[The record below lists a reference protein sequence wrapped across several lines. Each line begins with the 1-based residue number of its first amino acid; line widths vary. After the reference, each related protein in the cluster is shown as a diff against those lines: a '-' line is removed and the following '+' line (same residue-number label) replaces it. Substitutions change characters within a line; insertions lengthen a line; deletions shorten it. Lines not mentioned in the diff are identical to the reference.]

1 MTIFTP
7 AQLEDLRE
15 IQALCQAKG
24 TEIVI
29 IGAMAYRLFI
39 HDVDRETRDI
49 DLAVAIDHEGI
60 EPFYGLLAGLGWER
74 VPRHEQRWLTTRGTL
89 MDVLPAGAALRS
101 RGRMEW
107 PESGLSMSLAGFDHV
122 FRNSVTVSLGPG
134 LQCKVVPPPVL
145 ALLKMASYADDPYGR
160 AKDLVDLRRLL
171 GRYERESDRLFCDA
185 VFAAE
190 LPDIEF
196 AGAFLLGVDVGA
208 IATPDDRDI
217 IARFLTHVHPRID
230 DAPASDFEGRDTAQF
245 QQQIAAFRQG
255 LDSAATHP

>member
-15 IQALCQAKG
+15 IQTLCHAKG
-24 TEIVI
+24 TNIVI

-49 DLAVAIDHEGI
+49 DLAVAINHEDI

-74 VPRHEQRWLTTRGTL
+74 VRRHEQRWLTTRGTL
-89 MDVLPAGAALRS
+89 MDVLPAGAALRL

-122 FRNSVTVSLGPG
+122 FRDSVTVALGLD

-145 ALLKMASYADDPYGR
+145 ALLKMASYVDDPYGR

-171 GRYERESDRLFCDA
+171 GRYERESDRLFSDA
-185 VFAAE
+185 VFKAE
-190 LPDIEF
+190 LTDIEF
-196 AGAFLLGVDVGA
+196 AGAFLLGVDVRA
-208 IATPDDRDI
+208 IATSDDRDI
-217 IARFLTHVHPRID
+217 IARFLSQLQPRIA
-230 DAPASDFEGRDTAQF
+230 DAPALDLDGRDTAQF
-245 QQQIAAFRQG
+245 QQQLAAFRQG
-255 LDSAATHP
+255 LGSADAHA

>member
-7 AQLEDLRE
+7 AQLDDLRE
-15 IQALCQAKG
+15 IQAVCRARG
-24 TEIVI
+24 TDIVI

-49 DLAVAIDHEGI
+49 DLAVAINHEDI

-74 VPRHEQRWLTTRGTL
+74 VRRHEQRWLTTRGTL

-107 PESGLSMSLAGFDHV
+107 PESGLSMNLAGFDHV
-122 FRNSVTVSLGPG
+122 FRNSVNVSLGPD
-134 LQCKVVPPPVL
+134 LLVPPPVL

-171 GRYERESDRLFCDA
+171 GRYERESDRLFSDA
-185 VFAAE
+185 VFEAA

-196 AGAFLLGVDVGA
+196 AGAFVLGLDVSA
-208 IATPDDRDI
+208 IATSDDRDI
-217 IARFLTHVHPRID
+217 IARFLTQVQPQID
-230 DAPASDFEGRDTAQF
+230 DAPASDLDGQDTAQF

-255 LDSAATHP
+255 LDGPDPNP

>member
-7 AQLEDLRE
+7 EQLEDLRE
-15 IQALCQAKG
+15 IQTLCQAKG
-24 TEIVI
+24 TDIVI

-49 DLAVAIDHEGI
+49 DLAVAINHEDI

-74 VPRHEQRWLTTRGTL
+74 VRRHEQRWLTTRGTL
-89 MDVLPAGAALRS
+89 MDVLPAGAALRL

-122 FRNSVTVSLGPG
+122 FRDSVTVALGLD

-145 ALLKMASYADDPYGR
+145 ALLKMASYVDDPYGR

-171 GRYERESDRLFCDA
+171 GRYERESDRLFSDA
-185 VFAAE
+185 VFKAE
-190 LPDIEF
+190 LTDIEF
-196 AGAFLLGVDVGA
+196 AGAFLLGVDVRA
-208 IATPDDRDI
+208 IATSDDRDI
-217 IARFLTHVHPRID
+217 IARFLSQLQPRIA
-230 DAPASDFEGRDTAQF
+230 DAPALDLDGRDTAQF
-245 QQQIAAFRQG
+245 QQQLAAFRQG
-255 LDSAATHP
+255 LGSADAHA